1 MGLYYNDTDFIGF
14 SFGGVH
20 SDTLKIIR
28 TSNGS
33 RYDLPLNAQI
43 KDSVV
48 EVLQGD
54 GQMFFSSQFTTKTY
68 NVEFAFDN
76 LEEVDIRRLQQVF
89 NGKEVKELIFDEEPY
104 KVYEAKVTGTPAL
117 KTICFEERGRPR
129 VYKGTGTVGFTCYC
143 PYAHTPKGEEGD
155 EIDGKYLQYYDD
167 IPNRCEE
174 WKQHCKLLDANKS
187 YNYINT
193 GELPAP
199 YIVTLTGSV
208 KANDYVVIA
217 GNKIT
222 FKEDCTNVEW
232 NSKTGLVVG
241 EVGGTKRA
249 VHFIGQSI
257 HRLPVG
263 NSNTI
268 AYSLTDGA
276 TFTIDYQFWYY

>member
-28 TSNGS
+28 TSSGS
-33 RYDLPLNAQI
+33 RYNLPLNAQI

-48 EVLQGD
+48 EVPQGD

-143 PYAHTPKGEEGD
+143 PYAHTPKQIKTIELTSEQDGQTTKIEYTV
-155 EIDGKYLQYYDD
+155 DGKCLEYYND
-167 IPNRCEE
+167 IPNKNDE
-174 WKQHCKLLDANKS
+174 WKMHSKLWDIDKYMLQT
-187 YNYINT
+187 NT
-193 GELPAP
+193 LNIENNGEK
-199 YIVTLTGSV
+199 V
-208 KANDYVVIA
+208 
-217 GNKIT
+217 
-222 FKEDCTNVEW
+222 
-232 NSKTGLVVG
+232 
-241 EVGGTKRA
+241 
-249 VHFIGQSI
+249 
-257 HRLPVG
+257 
-263 NSNTI
+263 
-268 AYSLTDGA
+268 
-276 TFTIDYQFWYY
+276 